1 MHVQPLCALQ
11 QLPAIGLADTAAFTS
26 KVDANCGDVLGDK
39 FLLAVA
45 LDQARLAS
53 ARLPHADN
61 LPTTQCTPHQD
72 LAGRI
77 SQVRLR
83 VAGTRGF
90 ACPPGTRDAFRSCAP
105 ERVACAW
112 RRQQGTQDPRG
123 TAGGRPTLMRM
134 T

>member
-39 FLLAVA
+39 FLLTVA

-90 ACPPGTRDAFRSCAP
+90 AC
-105 ERVACAW
+105 AW